1 MVNKTSG
8 QPGIDLAWYADR
20 YFELLAT
27 GDHQALPVAPN
38 VAFTENGQAL
48 RLGQGLWATATG
60 AAPTRGMTITDPD
73 GSDGS
78 SGQVATW
85 GMASEAGQDVILGLR
100 LKVNSGLITELETLV
115 ARGSD
120 DIRLLNADRLRVPT
134 PGFLDLVDEADRPT
148 RDELRQAANLYM
160 DGVSG
165 DKADIIPVT
174 DDCTRVENGVQTVLN
189 PTGYGLAPGLE
200 PNAAMALGV
209 AQQVREGYCRHI
221 EAARER
227 RVLLTDPTRGLVFAT
242 FFFDHAGKV
251 RGLEGRAPFLAP
263 NSMVIW
269 EVFKVSGGLIRHIEA
284 IINVFP
290 YGMRS
295 GWEEQ

>member
-73 GSDGS
+73 GSDGA
-78 SGQVATW
+78 SGQIATW

-120 DIRLLNADRLRVPT
+120 DIMSRRLYA
-134 PGFLDLVDEADRPT
+134 LV
-148 RDELRQAANLYM
+148 
-160 DGVSG
+160 VS
-165 DKADIIPVT
+165 
-174 DDCTRVENGVQTVLN
+174 
-189 PTGYGLAPGLE
+189 
-200 PNAAMALGV
+200 
-209 AQQVREGYCRHI
+209 H
-221 EAARER
+221 
-227 RVLLTDPTRGLVFAT
+227 
-242 FFFDHAGKV
+242 H
-251 RGLEGRAPFLAP
+251 
-263 NSMVIW
+263 S
-269 EVFKVSGGLIRHIEA
+269 
-284 IINVFP
+284 
-290 YGMRS
+290 
-295 GWEEQ
+295 